1 MNVEYTGRQYEV
13 TPDIRK
19 QVEHGL
25 KKLTRILG
33 DSFQSKVILACEKR
47 RYKAEITVSTRVQP
61 VVGAAE
67 SNADMTV
74 AIGEALEHIEKQVV
88 KHRTRWRNIKRQPRK
103 KWVSE
108 VHSQEVQKQ
117 EVQKQ
122 EMRMAVGASATS
134 AVPVVVHS
142 FPSYARMTEPHI
154 VSSTDSVSMK
164 PMTLEEA
171 VKEAEFRDK
180 DVFVF
185 RDGEGRV
192 KVLHRKKD
200 GKMELIEAP

>member
-19 QVEHGL
+19 QIEHGL

-33 DSFQSKVILACEKR
+33 DNFESKVILAMQKSRC
-47 RYKAEITVSTRVQP
+47 KAEISVSTRVQP
-61 VVGAAE
+61 VVGIAE
-67 SNADMTV
+67 SNEMTV
-74 AIGEALEHIEKQVV
+74 AVGEALEHIEKQVV
-88 KHRTRWRNIKRQPRK
+88 KHRTRWRSIKRQPRK
-103 KWVSE
+103 KWAGE
-108 VHSQEVQKQ
+108 VHTAEIQSQNQQ
-117 EVQKQ
+117 
-122 EMRMAVGASATS
+122 MRMAVGASAST

-142 FPSYARMTEPHI
+142 YPATVRMTEAHVVP
-154 VSSTDSVSMK
+154 STDSVSMR

-171 VKEAEFRDK
+171 VKEAEFRDR

-185 RDGEGRV
+185 RDAQGKV